1 MCRDSRSSTSPGP
14 IRAALLGAFASIREP
29 SDFVGPAAFSSS
41 LSRPL
46 QGPSRASCGSAGRQA
61 GRQTDKDSR
70 GLARQAASRA
80 DTQAVLSRLMPSP
93 QVRSRSVRSS
103 DTRARARVR
112 LVNSR
117 GAPWRHTR
125 EGDEKDVWNR
135 AGIEDVIHFA
145 RSLDERLPGAVR
157 GGPALVADR

>member
-1 MCRDSRSSTSPGP
+1 MSGFEELNLA
-14 IRAALLGAFASIREP
+14 RADQGRLTGGLRVYPRAQRLR
-29 SDFVGPAAFSSS
+29 
-41 LSRPL
+41 
-46 QGPSRASCGSAGRQA
+46 GPSGVFEQFEPPTSRAFKGLLWIRRQA
-61 GRQTDKDSR
+61 DRQ
-70 GLARQAASRA
+70 GLARTCAPGSFKGRYPGC
-80 DTQAVLSRLMPSP
+80 AVRLMPSP

-135 AGIEDVIHFA
+135 AGIEDVIHFT

>member
-1 MCRDSRSSTSPGP
+1 VPGFEELNLA
-14 IRAALLGAFASIREP
+14 RADQGRLTGGFRVYPRAQRLR
-29 SDFVGPAAFSSS
+29 
-41 LSRPL
+41 
-46 QGPSRASCGSAGRQA
+46 GPSGVFEQFEPPTSRAFKGLLWIA

-125 EGDEKDVWNR
+125 EGDVKDVWNR
-135 AGIEDVIHFA
+135 AGVEDVIHFA